1 MYCST
6 SIKLDFSR
14 VVNRAFLSSREPF
27 LTFPSATLSSQQQQT
42 MFGLANALLG
52 VSKSSGTDVSK
63 KRKAETIDDGLVSS
77 DIQDNAA
84 MVAKVCDEKHSVGVG
99 SSTENN
105 NDAQDAVS
113 QTNIEKRGENELTS
127 KSKEKDELEGAKGDL
142 TKAEPVS
149 AKEENDEQQENVHHE
164 TKEDEEEE
172 DDFAESL
179 KDNPYDRLRYCIV
192 ENDGKPESCVKLI
205 GLKSLFSKQ
214 LPKMPRTYI
223 ARLVFDRRHKSLA
236 ILSDDPQHKGADEE
250 IIGAI
255 CYRGFYE
262 MRFAEIAFCAVNSS
276 HQVKVRHSKNTHNST
291 SLRPPIGRINVSHA
305 LAILCRAT
313 VRS

>member
-1 MYCST
+1 
-6 SIKLDFSR
+6 
-14 VVNRAFLSSREPF
+14 
-27 LTFPSATLSSQQQQT
+27 

-52 VSKSSGTDVSK
+52 VSKSNGADVSK
-63 KRKAETIDDGLVSS
+63 KRKAETVDDGPTSS
-77 DIQDNAA
+77 DVADNNAK
-84 MVAKVCDEKHSVGVG
+84 VAKVCDEENSVGVG
-99 SSTENN
+99 FANN
-105 NDAQDAVS
+105 DDAQDAES
-113 QTNIEKRGENELTS
+113 QNNTEKKGEKDSTS
-127 KSKEKDELEGAKGDL
+127 KTKENDEFEGADGRL
-142 TKAEPVS
+142 PTAETMS
-149 AKEENDEQQENVHHE
+149 AKEENDEPQENGHQE
-164 TKEDEEEE
+164 TKEDEDEE
-172 DDFAESL
+172 DEFADSL

-192 ENDGKPESCVKLI
+192 ENDGKPDSCVKLI

-276 HQVKVRHSKNTHNST
+276 HQVKVRPSKNTHSGT
-291 SLRPPIGRINVSHA
+291 MIAPPVRRVHFSHA
-305 LAILCRAT
+305 LPVTCRAT
-313 VRS
+313 VPS